1 MTNIRV
7 RACVAVIQEGKILL
21 VPHYHVNAEWKRW
34 YIPGGGVEFGE
45 RLQDAAIREFLE
57 ETGLHVHIDTLLD
70 VSEGIEPKTPYHGIT
85 ITFLG
90 HIIGGTLKAESEHFS
105 AQYGD
110 KTPHW
115 FSQDDIQDKECRP
128 LSGIQ
133 AAFANCSQQQN
144 EC

>member
-21 VPHYHVNAEWKRW
+21 VPHYHINGEWMRW

-45 RLQDAAIREFLE
+45 RLQDAATREFFE
-57 ETGLHVHIDTLLD
+57 ETGLHVLIDKLLD

-85 ITFLG
+85 ITFFG

-110 KTPHW
+110 KTPRW
-115 FSQDDIQDKECRP
+115 FSSVDIQDRECRP
-128 LSGIQ
+128 LYGIQ
-133 AAFANCSQQQN
+133 AAFAHVSQKQN
-144 EC
+144 E

>member
-21 VPHYHVNAEWKRW
+21 VPHYHINGEETRW
-34 YIPGGGVEFGE
+34 YIPGGGVEYCE
-45 RLQDAAIREFLE
+45 AMRDAATREFLE
-57 ETGLHVHIDTLLD
+57 ETGLHTHIDRLID
-70 VSEGIEPKTPYHGIT
+70 VSEGIEPETPYHGIT

-90 HIIGGTLKAESEHFS
+90 HIVGGLLKAENNHFS

-110 KTPHW
+110 KTPRW
-115 FSQDDIQDKECRP
+115 FSHDEVQHNECRP

-133 AAFANCSQQQN
+133 AAFALLSQ
-144 EC
+144 